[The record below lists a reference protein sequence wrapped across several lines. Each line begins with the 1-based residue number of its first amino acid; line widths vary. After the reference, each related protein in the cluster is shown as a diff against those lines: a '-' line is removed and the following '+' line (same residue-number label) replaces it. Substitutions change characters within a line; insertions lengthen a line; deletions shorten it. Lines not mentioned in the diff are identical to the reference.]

1 MVFVRSQDNMDNRWR
16 LIIGFDNVGTDD
28 YATDDV
34 IIFADANDN
43 FDHYQDGYNTLPA
56 MLFFR
61 QWYNGNHKWPQ
72 KFIIYPNK

>member
-1 MVFVRSQDNMDNRWR
+1 LTVCFKPHSGHWEV
-16 LIIGFDNVGTDD
+16 IIGYDDMGTP
-28 YATDDV
+28 YVYDDV
-34 IIFADANDN
+34 VILADPHDT